1 MSVVV
6 PVDELTRTR
15 DLFTLYSTKNA
26 FKLEE
31 YCDVGR
37 VYKNIVEALEA
48 AKTTGSLEVGDVRFV
63 LNAINTCSTRPIGV
77 EVQNYKPIAALF
89 ESLSELLKK
98 AEADEETKPQAKS
111 G

>member
-31 YCDVGR
+31 YSDVGR
-37 VYKNIVEALEA
+37 VYKGVVDALEGA
-48 AKTTGSLEVGDVRFV
+48 HTTGSLEVSDVRFI

-89 ESLSELLKK
+89 ESLSEALKK
-98 AEADEETKPQAKS
+98 ATDDEESKPEAKS
-111 G
+111 D